1 MMSTTTR
8 NHDWRPTLR
17 RAAETVYWSYFG
29 VRNKEDCERDAAK
42 IAPLQVI
49 AAGMVVVAVVELA
62 LVAILHF

>member
-17 RAAETVYWSYFG
+17 RVAETVYWSFFG
-29 VRNKEDCERDAAK
+29 VRNKQDCDRNAAN

-49 AAGMVVVAVVELA
+49 TAGLVVVAVFELT